1 MVVCLS
7 PLTRPCSDLD
17 DGERGMSSG
26 RGGVGGWM
34 VGEPARARRSEARE
48 RPQNRG
54 AAALL
59 KKNSRFFY

>member
-1 MVVCLS
+1 VLVCLS

-48 RPQNRG
+48 RLQNRG

-59 KKNSRFFY
+59 TWRVKD